1 MSNTTDKMLDRYV
14 YLHIDYN
21 DWSAEKEEKGMT
33 IHVKLDDEGV
43 VVDAW
48 QEDEVIAT
56 TCKTYNDMGIEVKEI
71 LELPWIM
78 VKMSDLAKELG
89 VGSLTSEQVD
99 AITHSWLDMGARL
112 SLLNDPYNSHKDAEV
127 NEAMEQSVKELEEA
141 FPFLLERVDD
151 EL

>member
-48 QEDEVIAT
+48 SDDECIASNW
-56 TCKTYNDMGIEVKEI
+56 KTYNDMGVEVKEI
-71 LELPWIM
+71 E
-78 VKMSDLAKELG
+78 
-89 VGSLTSEQVD
+89 
-99 AITHSWLDMGARL
+99 
-112 SLLNDPYNSHKDAEV
+112 
-127 NEAMEQSVKELEEA
+127 
-141 FPFLLERVDD
+141 D
-151 EL
+151 E

>member
-1 MSNTTDKMLDRYV
+1 MMDYITGRLKMSNATDKMLDRYV

-71 LELPWIM
+71 E
-78 VKMSDLAKELG
+78 
-89 VGSLTSEQVD
+89 
-99 AITHSWLDMGARL
+99 
-112 SLLNDPYNSHKDAEV
+112 
-127 NEAMEQSVKELEEA
+127 
-141 FPFLLERVDD
+141 D
-151 EL
+151 E